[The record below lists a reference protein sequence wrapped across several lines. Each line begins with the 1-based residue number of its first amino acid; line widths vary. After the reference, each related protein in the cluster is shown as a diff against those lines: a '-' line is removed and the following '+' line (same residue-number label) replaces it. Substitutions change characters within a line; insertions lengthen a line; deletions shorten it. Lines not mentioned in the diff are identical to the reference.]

1 MKQMDESESASSWV
15 LHSLILHTSRFILF
29 LEVVM
34 RKFWFTISAG
44 ILLMAVATATQ
55 AQQITGDY
63 VETRSADV
71 YTGYCFA
78 NAERGLAGNQAILA
92 WRIREGDWNGV
103 SLAGLSVVGVVRA
116 NATLGDEYAN
126 PYPAKSVLVVDE
138 RANQAQRSALVEFAQ
153 SMAGEIF
160 ANVARV
166 EAAPISLEVIGE
178 GGHATN
184 ATLVA
189 GSFVGV
195 KTRAIMAKDHICGNE
210 EVYYQPLV
218 ETSHA
223 MPAVADID
231 RYSGPELDVSW
242 NVSGKRSAFVATFN
256 YSDSL
261 RPQASR

>member
-1 MKQMDESESASSWV
+1 
-15 LHSLILHTSRFILF
+15 
-29 LEVVM
+29 M
-34 RKFWFTISAG
+34 RKFWFTVSASTV
-44 ILLMAVATATQ
+44 LLALAVASQ
-55 AQQITGDY
+55 AQQISGDY
-63 VETRSADV
+63 VETRSADI

-78 NAERGLAGNQAILA
+78 NAERGLAGNEAILG
-92 WRIREGDWNGV
+92 WRIREGDWNGIN
-103 SLAGLSVVGVVRA
+103 LAGLSVVGVVRA
-116 NATLGDEYAN
+116 NATLGDEYGN

-138 RANQAQRSALVEFAQ
+138 RADQAQRAALVEFAR
-153 SMAGEIF
+153 SMGGQLF

-166 EAAPISLEVIGE
+166 EPAAISLDVIGN

-189 GSFVGV
+189 GSFAVV

-218 ETSHA
+218 ETTHA

-231 RYSGPELDVSW
+231 RYSGPELGVSW

-256 YSDSL
+256 YSDAL
-261 RPQASR
+261 RSQASK